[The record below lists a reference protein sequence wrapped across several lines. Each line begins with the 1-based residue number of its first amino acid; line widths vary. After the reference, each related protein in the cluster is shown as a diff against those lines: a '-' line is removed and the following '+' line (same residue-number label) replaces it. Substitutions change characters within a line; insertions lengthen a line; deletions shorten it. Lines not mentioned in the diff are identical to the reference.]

1 MLQEPAIGWVDDY
14 SKISRRNSKGLAARW
29 KYFWQSLAGLG
40 AALFLY
46 STAEIPAET
55 ALIVPFFKDIAIP
68 LGASYIVL
76 AYFVIVG
83 TSNAVNLTDGLDGLA
98 ILPTVM
104 VGAALG
110 LIAYVAGNV
119 GDKRT
124 ADKMVE
130 VAMERFGSVDVLVNN
145 AGIAIAGRTDETSME
160 EWRRIFEVNFFGV
173 LRTTRIMLPLI
184 VRGGHI
190 INVASFAGI
199 AAAPGLVAYN
209 TTKAAVISFS
219 ESLRAELVEK
229 DIGVSVTCPAFFKTR
244 LMETSDAP
252 DDKTRAMVERLMEH
266 SKVTADDVAEQMFAS
281 VRTRQFMLIPHLDA
295 RWYWRWKRFFPE
307 SYFWGLQRMA
317 RRASRAGKRKQ
328 ARRGRDVG

>member
-1 MLQEPAIGWVDDY
+1 MSSGGA
-14 SKISRRNSKGLAARW
+14 RRALITGAASGLG
-29 KYFWQSLAGLG
+29 KSLALRF
-40 AALFLY
+40 AADGWRVAVCDLDEDRVRQ
-46 STAEIPAET
+46 TAAEIDDAGGTGMPMRADVTSEQEIERLAES
-55 ALIVPFFKDIAIP
+55 VS
-68 LGASYIVL
+68 GHW
-76 AYFVIVG
+76 G
-83 TSNAVNLTDGLDGLA
+83 GL
-98 ILPTVM
+98 
-104 VGAALG
+104 
-110 LIAYVAGNV
+110 
-119 GDKRT
+119 
-124 ADKMVE
+124 
-130 VAMERFGSVDVLVNN
+130 DVLVNN

-281 VRTRQFMLIPHLDA
+281 VRTRQFMLIPHMDA

>member
-1 MLQEPAIGWVDDY
+1 MSSGGA
-14 SKISRRNSKGLAARW
+14 RRALITGAASGLG
-29 KYFWQSLAGLG
+29 KSLALRF
-40 AALFLY
+40 AADGWRVAVCDLDEDRVRQ
-46 STAEIPAET
+46 TAAEIDDAGGTGMPMRADVTSEQEIERLAES
-55 ALIVPFFKDIAIP
+55 VS
-68 LGASYIVL
+68 GHW
-76 AYFVIVG
+76 G
-83 TSNAVNLTDGLDGLA
+83 GL
-98 ILPTVM
+98 
-104 VGAALG
+104 
-110 LIAYVAGNV
+110 
-119 GDKRT
+119 
-124 ADKMVE
+124 
-130 VAMERFGSVDVLVNN
+130 DVLVNN

-244 LMETSDAP
+244 LMKTSDAP

-328 ARRGRDVG
+328 AMRGRDVG

>member
-1 MLQEPAIGWVDDY
+1 MSSGGA
-14 SKISRRNSKGLAARW
+14 RRALITGAASGLG
-29 KYFWQSLAGLG
+29 KSLALRF
-40 AALFLY
+40 AADGWRVAVCDLDEDRVRQ
-46 STAEIPAET
+46 TAAEIDDAGGTGMPMRADVTSEQEIERLAES
-55 ALIVPFFKDIAIP
+55 VS
-68 LGASYIVL
+68 GHW
-76 AYFVIVG
+76 G
-83 TSNAVNLTDGLDGLA
+83 GL
-98 ILPTVM
+98 
-104 VGAALG
+104 
-110 LIAYVAGNV
+110 
-119 GDKRT
+119 
-124 ADKMVE
+124 
-130 VAMERFGSVDVLVNN
+130 DVLVNN

>member
-1 MLQEPAIGWVDDY
+1 MSSGGA
-14 SKISRRNSKGLAARW
+14 RRALITGAASGLG
-29 KYFWQSLAGLG
+29 KSLALRF
-40 AALFLY
+40 AADGWRVAVCDLDEDRVRQ
-46 STAEIPAET
+46 TAAEIDDAGGTGMPMRADVTSEQEIERLAES
-55 ALIVPFFKDIAIP
+55 VS
-68 LGASYIVL
+68 GHW
-76 AYFVIVG
+76 G
-83 TSNAVNLTDGLDGLA
+83 GL
-98 ILPTVM
+98 
-104 VGAALG
+104 
-110 LIAYVAGNV
+110 
-119 GDKRT
+119 
-124 ADKMVE
+124 
-130 VAMERFGSVDVLVNN
+130 DVLVNN

-184 VRGGHI
+184 ARGGHI

>member
-1 MLQEPAIGWVDDY
+1 MSSGGA
-14 SKISRRNSKGLAARW
+14 RRALITGAASGLG
-29 KYFWQSLAGLG
+29 KSLALRF
-40 AALFLY
+40 AADGWRVAVCDLDEDRVRQ
-46 STAEIPAET
+46 TAAEIDDAGGTGMPMRADVTSEQEIERLAES
-55 ALIVPFFKDIAIP
+55 VS
-68 LGASYIVL
+68 GHW
-76 AYFVIVG
+76 G
-83 TSNAVNLTDGLDGLA
+83 GL
-98 ILPTVM
+98 
-104 VGAALG
+104 
-110 LIAYVAGNV
+110 
-119 GDKRT
+119 
-124 ADKMVE
+124 
-130 VAMERFGSVDVLVNN
+130 DVLVNN

-209 TTKAAVISFS
+209 TTKAAIISFY

-281 VRTRQFMLIPHLDA
+281 VRTRQFMLIPHMDA

>member
-1 MLQEPAIGWVDDY
+1 MSSGGA
-14 SKISRRNSKGLAARW
+14 RRALITGAASGLG
-29 KYFWQSLAGLG
+29 KSLALRF
-40 AALFLY
+40 AADGWRVAVCDLDEDRVRQ
-46 STAEIPAET
+46 TAAEIDDAGGTGMPMRADVTSEQEIERLAES
-55 ALIVPFFKDIAIP
+55 VS
-68 LGASYIVL
+68 GHW
-76 AYFVIVG
+76 G
-83 TSNAVNLTDGLDGLA
+83 GL
-98 ILPTVM
+98 
-104 VGAALG
+104 
-110 LIAYVAGNV
+110 
-119 GDKRT
+119 
-124 ADKMVE
+124 
-130 VAMERFGSVDVLVNN
+130 DVLVNN

-281 VRTRQFMLIPHLDA
+281 VRTRQFMLIPHMDA
-295 RWYWRWKRFFPE
+295 RWYWRWKRFFPD

-317 RRASRAGKRKQ
+317 GRASRAGKRKQ